1 MAREDYTGVPEVQAQ
16 LEAPNDYQRVDATP
30 ASFGGQA
37 AEGLGD
43 LGQGVMK
50 ASEFYGQ
57 VAADNGTNNTLQQ
70 VTSILHGDPNK
81 TVMGP
86 DGQPQPDTGYFGKRG
101 ADAMAARAETQQ
113 AIDEAIQENR
123 ESLSTPQARLQYD
136 NETRRYRAQWLTQ
149 MGTHADDQQRVWAQD
164 TNTTAATLALNQ
176 AARSPTDPTAVG
188 DALQRTRNAYV
199 KNAQL
204 RGEDTSGAVLKADQ
218 DVAMA
223 RIRSLVVNDPQS
235 AEKVLDESKGIL
247 GSRADYDQISH
258 GVKTAVINATLAP
271 AIDDGVKEALTTAR
285 SLVGNPAAPGAA
297 GTTPSHAFNIGN
309 VKQGASYAA
318 PASPV
323 DGVVLAANN
332 LRGGYRGLTLEQI
345 AEKWAPK
352 ADGNDPATWA
362 ANVSRA
368 SGIQVGQVPNLDD
381 PATLSTLIK
390 GIGVAEKKPADLGAF
405 TPQTI
410 QQGVTASL
418 AGKHANLQGSAAP
431 IGSPGSPYPSVA
443 DALNAH
449 MDQIVDKAQTDAER
463 LFPNYPDAQERYVS
477 GIERGVNRTIS
488 QQRQQY
494 EVDTHVVQSVMAGPK
509 PPISE
514 DELLATS
521 PQVAQAWNSMQ
532 INNPYAALSVE
543 RMFDANAKGKA
554 LTYGTGF
561 KDYLDRVLA
570 PSTNADRIT
579 NSSQLWPYVGT
590 GSDAP
595 LTNTGV
601 NQLSSLLGERGTP
614 TGEAFASQAKT
625 FIDNMHAELTF
636 SNATL
641 GREDPKGEARFSQ
654 FMAQALPILMTANKN
669 GTLSKVMDPNSPDY
683 LGKVALS
690 FARTPAQIMKDRLI
704 TEDTPEGSRLALMG
718 TPDQGRELLRD
729 AVANHR
735 LTPQQAAQIAED
747 QGYTRKAP
755 KPGTAPPAVAA
766 LPAPTLHGIAAPGEG

>member
-86 DGQPQPDTGYFGKRG
+86 DGQPVPDTGYFGKRG

-204 RGEDTSGAVLKADQ
+204 RGEDTAGAVLKADQ

-223 RIRSLVVNDPQS
+223 RIRSLVVNDPKS
-235 AEKVLDESKGIL
+235 AETVLDESKDVL
-247 GSRADYDQISH
+247 GSRPDYDQISH

-271 AIDDGVKEALTTAR
+271 AIDQGVNDALAGVRGSVGQAPT
-285 SLVGNPAAPGAA
+285 GNPALKDISTAIGGQEWHGKGPAPTSVNGAI
-297 GTTPSHAFNIGN
+297 GPSQITPDTARRYGLDPAKLHDPT
-309 VKQGASYAA
+309 YAA
-318 PASPV
+318 QARDTIIAKISALPNVQGDPARIAVGYFSGDGNIAPAGSPTPFIH
-323 DGVVLAANN
+323 DA
-332 LRGGYRGLTLEQI
+332 
-345 AEKWAPK
+345 
-352 ADGNDPATWA
+352 ADGTGKKTSAY
-362 ANVSRA
+362 
-368 SGIQVGQVPNLDD
+368 
-381 PATLSTLIK
+381 
-390 GIGVAEKKPADLGAF
+390 VADVMAR
-405 TPQTI
+405 
-410 QQGVTASL
+410 
-418 AGKHANLQGSAAP
+418 LQK
-431 IGSPGSPYPSVA
+431 YPSTA
-443 DALNAH
+443 DALNAN
-449 MDQIVDKAQTDAER
+449 MDRIEEKAQGDAER
-463 LFPNYPDAQERYVS
+463 LFPNYPDAQERYVQ
-477 GIERGVNRTIS
+477 GVVRGVNRTIS

-514 DELLATS
+514 DELMATS

-570 PSTNADRIT
+570 PSTNPDRIT

-595 LTNTGV
+595 LTNTGA
-601 NQLSSLLGERGTP
+601 NELGNLLGARNTP
-614 TGEAFASQAKT
+614 QGEAFASQAKG
-625 FIDNMHAELTF
+625 FIDQMHAQLTF
-636 SNATL
+636 SNKGTGVIDGA
-641 GREDPKGEARFSQ
+641 GEARFSR
-654 FMAQALPILMTANKN
+654 FMVQALPILEQAAKGGN
-669 GTLSKVMDPNSPDY
+669 LAHVLDPKSPDY
-683 LGKVALS
+683 LGKMAQT
-690 FARTPAQIMKDRLI
+690 FARTPAQIMKDRLADVGAGNASA
-704 TEDTPEGSRLALMG
+704 EPFTPETLTQTLDSLDNDAQRQE
-718 TPDQGRELLRD
+718 TLRD
-729 AVANHR
+729 AVARHR
-735 LTPQQAAQIAED
+735 ISLADATKIGIAR
-747 QGYTRKAP
+747 GYIASSP
-755 KPGTAPPAVAA
+755 NSPG
-766 LPAPTLHGIAAPGEG
+766 LPAPTLQGITAPGGG